1 MAQPHTSPPFQP
13 SGTVYGTLLNFR
25 AEFDSL
31 AAQMPEAPYKG
42 APKAPV
48 LYIKPANTWSSSGA
62 NIPAPARVPQVE
74 IGATIGLIFG
84 SFRQTGYANAAMPSV
99 ASIVLMNDIS
109 IPHASFFRPPVKFK
123 CLDGFLGIGANA
135 LSTEQAGD
143 PSTWVVEVRI
153 NGELRQR
160 LDFSTLIRPA
170 AQLIADVREFM
181 TLHPGDVLTLGCDI
195 ATDGKRPL
203 AKVGDVIEISAPGL
217 PGLGKL
223 TNTLVNEE
231 VMEELA

>member
-1 MAQPHTSPPFQP
+1 MAQPHTSRPFQP

-48 LYIKPANTWSSSGA
+48 LYIKPANTWSRSGA
-62 NIPAPARVPQVE
+62 NIPVPARVPQVE
-74 IGATIGLIFG
+74 IGATIGLVFG
-84 SFRQTGYANAAMPSV
+84 PFRQTGYANAAMPSV
-99 ASIVLMNDIS
+99 ANIVLMNDLS

-123 CLDGFLGIGANA
+123 CLDGFLGIGAKT
-135 LSTEQAGD
+135 LSAEQAGD
-143 PSTWVVEVRI
+143 PSNWALEVRI

-195 ATDGKRPL
+195 AADGKRPL

-223 TNTLVNEE
+223 TNALVKEE
-231 VMEELA
+231 VMEAQA